1 MFFQFSFQ
9 ILQKFDFI
17 GEFAMRVSESCFF
30 QTEKILNV
38 CINLDLEICISLHF
52 RTRISS
58 SGIRA

>member
-1 MFFQFSFQ
+1 MFFHLSFQ

-17 GEFAMRVSESCFF
+17 IMGNLRWGY

-52 RTRISS
+52 RTKISS